1 MAGAR
6 AESSV
11 RAARASAALEGAEL
25 PLDQVRRL
33 VGVRPVVSQGNAVGP
48 QSTWSPVERTV
59 LGALRVTA
67 ASAEIGTILST
78 APAQAFAK
86 LHLAAAAD
94 QAAASADRADRAAG
108 ADRAEL
114 GRPRPLGV
122 APRDLVDLGSALSG
136 PELAARLDALGRLIL
151 RPTEAPVLVLAA
163 VAQGELLTLRPFVS
177 ANGLVA
183 RAVGRAL
190 VVARGLDPT
199 GVAVPEVGLLSGG
212 PASYVT
218 MASAYSSGTA
228 RGLAAWIQHCATAVE
243 VGAREGVLVA
253 DAVLAGRLE
262 PDVTS
267 ESV

>member
-6 AESSV
+6 AESTV

-33 VGVRPVVSQGNAVGP
+33 VGVGPVAAQGDAVGP
-48 QSTWSPVERTV
+48 PSTWSPVERTV
-59 LGALRVTA
+59 LAALRVTA
-67 ASAEIGTILST
+67 ASAEIRTILST

-94 QAAASADRADRAAG
+94 PAAANTAS
-108 ADRAEL
+108 AEL

-122 APRDLVDLGSALSG
+122 APRDLVDLEPALSG

-151 RPTEAPVLVLAA
+151 QPTEAPVLVLAA
-163 VAQGELLTLRPFVS
+163 VVQGELLTLRPFVS

-183 RAVGRAL
+183 RAVARAL
-190 VVARGLDPT
+190 VVGRGLDPT

-218 MASAYSSGTA
+218 MASAYSSGTS
-228 RGLAAWIQHCATAVE
+228 RGLAAWIQHCAAAVE